1 MSTEPIQQ
9 RQSRL
14 GKMPI
19 PVPRGVT
26 VTFTEGKAAVKG
38 PKGSLSM
45 DFPESVTI
53 VQKGDELVVTSS
65 ASGADAPRLQGLGRA
80 LINNMVVGCSEGFNR
95 TLELHGVGYR
105 CEQRGQELHFALG
118 LSHPVV
124 YKLPAS
130 VSVDIPKEA
139 KGTIVHMTSP
149 DKAALGQ
156 AAAVIRS
163 FRPPEPYGGKGVRY
177 RGEQI
182 RRKAG
187 KAGKK

>member
-1 MSTEPIQQ
+1 
-9 RQSRL
+9 
-14 GKMPI
+14 
-19 PVPRGVT
+19 
-26 VTFTEGKAAVKG
+26 
-38 PKGSLSM
+38 M